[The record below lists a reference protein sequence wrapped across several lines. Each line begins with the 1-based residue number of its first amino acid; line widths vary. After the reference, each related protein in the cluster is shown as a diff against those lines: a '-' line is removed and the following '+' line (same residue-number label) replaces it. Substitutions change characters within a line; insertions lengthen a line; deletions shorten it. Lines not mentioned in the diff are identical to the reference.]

1 MNVSD
6 ALPSIHSADKN
17 LHPLGADDL
26 YLRAG
31 SDHDIGRTGHR
42 APEFAA
48 NADVAVRREISLRD
62 PLRTHQSCRASHTGL
77 IGAPKKGINQ
87 QVFE

>member
-1 MNVSD
+1 MSVFD
-6 ALPSIHSADKN
+6 ALSSIHRADKN

-26 YLRAG
+26 YFGAG
-31 SDHDIGRTGHR
+31 SDHDIGRTDHR

-48 NADVAVRREISLRD
+48 NADVAVRREISFRD
-62 PLRTHQSCRASHTGL
+62 PLRTHQARRAGHTGL

-87 QVFE
+87 QVF